1 MQPLQSGSTMKLGD
15 RPSAA
20 PSAVTQHGA
29 PRAPAAFPL
38 VGHPAALT
46 PTGVPRRRVE
56 RSQGH
61 RPLLQAQ
68 LVPSP
73 LWSMSQAGGG
83 STFCPWREAL
93 LCSAPPSPG
102 PSILSDCEQEAPAR
116 PWRGLQVLPG
126 LREGQGARAL
136 PGAWP
141 ASSRRSCSSCP
152 SLGLLQPQPL
162 HRGPWVHLPPAL
174 LPG

>member
-29 PRAPAAFPL
+29 LKAPAAFPL
-38 VGHPAALT
+38 VGHRPPSHPQGCPAEGLSAHKA
-46 PTGVPRRRVE
+46 TGLSCRHSWFQAPCGACPRPAVAAPSARGE
-56 RSQGH
+56 R
-61 RPLLQAQ
+61 P
-68 LVPSP
+68 
-73 LWSMSQAGGG
+73 
-83 STFCPWREAL
+83 CP
-93 LCSAPPSPG
+93 APPSPG
-102 PSILSDCEQEAPAR
+102 PGILSDHEQEAPAR

-136 PGAWP
+136 PGARP
-141 ASSRRSCSSCP
+141 ASSRRSCPSCP